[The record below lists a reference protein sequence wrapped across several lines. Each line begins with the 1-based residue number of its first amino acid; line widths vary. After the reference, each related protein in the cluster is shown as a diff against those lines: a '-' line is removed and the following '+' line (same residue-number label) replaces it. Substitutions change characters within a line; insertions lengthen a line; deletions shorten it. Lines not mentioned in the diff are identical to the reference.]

1 MYEYP
6 LNTSG
11 REQLFPSEKARAFEE
26 TKKEQERK
34 G

>member
-1 MYEYP
+1 MEKYP

-11 REQLFPSEKARAFEE
+11 REQLSPSEKARASEE
-26 TKKEQERK
+26 TEKEQERR